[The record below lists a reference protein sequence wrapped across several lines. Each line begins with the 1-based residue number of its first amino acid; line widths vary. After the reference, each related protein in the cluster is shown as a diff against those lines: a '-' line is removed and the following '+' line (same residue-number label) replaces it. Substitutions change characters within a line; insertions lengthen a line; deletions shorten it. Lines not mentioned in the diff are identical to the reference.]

1 MSHETIQTEVDGAQY
16 TIQLD
21 RPDALNSISATV
33 MSEMHE
39 ALDEFEDSQD
49 ARVVVFEGAGK
60 AFTAGADISFIKGCM
75 ENDNWGEFMHF
86 LRSGQEL
93 MSRIADLPAPT
104 IAAVDG
110 YALGGGLELALAA
123 DFRLASAE
131 AELGLPEIDIG
142 MIPGWGGTQRL
153 PEVVGSSTAKNMLL
167 TGRRLDAEEA
177 LAVELVDEVEP
188 AEELSDRVDEFAAT
202 LGDKPPETVPL
213 MLEAVRAGGENPI
226 EGGLTYELMTNMFAG
241 FTEDAQNAVDE
252 FGGD

>member
-1 MSHETIQTEVDGAQY
+1 VSYETIQTKVDGAQY
-16 TIQLD
+16 TVQLD
-21 RPDALNSISATV
+21 RPDALNSITPTAMT
-33 MSEMHE
+33 EIHD
-39 ALDEFEDSQD
+39 ALDEFEGEPD

-60 AFTAGADISFIKGCM
+60 AFSAGADISHIQGCM
-75 ENDNWGEFMHF
+75 EADDWGGLMRF
-86 LRSGQEL
+86 LRDGQEL

-104 IAAVDG
+104 IAAVNG

-188 AEELSDRVDEFAAT
+188 AEDLPARVDEFATT
-202 LGDKPPETVPL
+202 LGDKPLETVPL
-213 MLEAVRAGGENPI
+213 MLEAVRAGEENPI

-241 FTEDAQNAVDE
+241 FTEDAQDAIGE
-252 FGGD
+252 FGN